1 MVTSVAQISV
11 TCNARNIEL
20 YNKGE
25 YMGLTRGSLESD
37 VLFVHN
43 MDDYTSVNGI
53 VTNEI
58 SFKFLSLKPVKYGP
72 VLVDTF
78 SIVVGPS
85 QSAPSPPEPMPGS
98 NSMAMLMM
106 MMSAAKN
113 GQSQTP
119 APFALSDEV
128 HPPPAKKN
136 ESMRVL
142 ESKEEKDKVN
152 ISPTHLPD
160 FAETIMS
167 QVSALLDRK
176 LMPIVDKLDKV
187 EETLARLERQLAPDH
202 KNDNT
207 VDNELVVMS
216 AKDDLDTGLKSDI
229 LALKR
234 AVRSST

>member
-1 MVTSVAQISV
+1 MQKNRHEVDITQKFSSDTLPGSRNRLVLRGKAGTPWDTLLPSGGSIILRTLADMVTSVAQISV

-58 SFKFLSLKPVKYGP
+58 SFKFLSLKPVKSGP

-119 APFALSDEV
+119 ALLPFRTKYIRLLQRKMNRCHYCWNRRKRRIRSTY
-128 HPPPAKKN
+128 
-136 ESMRVL
+136 L
-142 ESKEEKDKVN
+142 QL
-152 ISPTHLPD
+152 ISQ
-160 FAETIMS
+160 S
-167 QVSALLDRK
+167 LL
-176 LMPIVDKLDKV
+176 
-187 EETLARLERQLAPDH
+187 RQL
-202 KNDNT
+202 
-207 VDNELVVMS
+207 
-216 AKDDLDTGLKSDI
+216 
-229 LALKR
+229 
-234 AVRSST
+234 